1 MRSLLCL
8 VLMVTL
14 SLALGE
20 KAIPKRAELKEE
32 KIPHGIRHRASRA
45 SADHNNP
52 SAAQHINKAASESNL
67 SGKKSPVFKE
77 NESDV
82 RILRSN
88 GGFGYSSHH
97 DSFDANRYGEENFK
111 ERFGAYEPKKNQKHG
126 YKTKLHIKLIDFIF
140 SKSLIRKE
148 IV

>member
-1 MRSLLCL
+1 MMRSLLCL

-14 SLALGE
+14 SLTLGE

-32 KIPHGIRHRASRA
+32 KIPHGIRHRASKA
-45 SADHNNP
+45 FVDHKNP
-52 SAAQHINKAASESNL
+52 PSAQHINKAASESNL
-67 SGKKSPVFKE
+67 SGKKSPMIKE

-97 DSFDANRYGEENFK
+97 DSFDANRYGDESFK
-111 ERFGAYEPKKNQKHG
+111 ERFTAYEPKKHEKHG
-126 YKTKLHIKLIDFIF
+126 YENKATY
-140 SKSLIRKE
+140 
-148 IV
+148 